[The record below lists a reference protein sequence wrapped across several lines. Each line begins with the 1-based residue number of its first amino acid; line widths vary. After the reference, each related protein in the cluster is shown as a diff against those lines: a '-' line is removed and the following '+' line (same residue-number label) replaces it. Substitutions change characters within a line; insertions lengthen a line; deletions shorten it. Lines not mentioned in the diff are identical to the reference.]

1 MHIAKMMPVATPVL
15 QSASRPDMNCPMKSP
30 VLVLLLLAAAVAT
43 PAFGADEPDFA
54 AGVRSTDPL
63 TAAEQLGK
71 FKLPKGFK
79 ITLFSEEPEIAK
91 PMNMAFDSRG
101 RLWVTS
107 SLEYPY
113 AAPADRKA
121 KDTLR
126 VLEDT
131 NGDGRADKVTTF
143 ADGLNIPIGVY
154 PFNGGASALV
164 WSIPNIWRLDDT
176 DGDGVADK
184 REVLI
189 GPIGDPVDTH
199 GMQNGFTR
207 AFDGWVYVC
216 HGFRNDST
224 VKSRDGTEIHLQ
236 SGNTYRFSLDGSR
249 VEQYTWGQVNPF
261 GMCLD
266 PLGNHYTADCHSSPI
281 YQLIRGGYYPSFGKP
296 DYGLGFAPLLMQ
308 HAHGSTALCGVT
320 YYTADSNW
328 PEEFRDTL
336 FVGNV
341 MTSRVHRDQVIFNGA
356 SPKAIEKPEFLT
368 SSDHW
373 FRPVD
378 IQMGPDG
385 ALYVADFYNRII
397 GHYEVPLTHPGRDRY
412 RGRIWRVTYEG
423 GKPFR
428 AFTSLAAAP
437 MQELVDRLGD
447 KNLPARLMAM
457 HELVDRYGLDA
468 AAPVHQALKNS
479 GSGEQKVAALW
490 VLDRLGKLDSGDLA
504 QSINSGVTSEERVHA
519 LRIAG
524 EIPELPSDVDLAA
537 VNALGDADPFV
548 VRQAGEM
555 SGRHPNARNIPLL
568 VASHRALPTVDD
580 HSRYVLLRA
589 LRSQFLE
596 PGAFAAYRS
605 SSAEPGSIDAS
616 EWIATIASSIPTAD
630 AADFL
635 IARLS
640 AANDVD
646 PKDAEKFLQH
656 AARFVSVS
664 NLGSLVTQVRQRFA
678 NAIPQQAKLFQSVE
692 AGMNQRGLADSGV
705 LKEWADDLATAL
717 LGTEEESAWQIVSA
731 GKGGIPWVIQQRVA
745 KAGGRSVNVLSSL
758 PECGEALTSVVQS
771 RPFSIPEKITIQL
784 CGHDGYPDKP
794 AKGVNYVVLRE
805 VPNGAEIA
813 RVPAPRSDGVV
824 SRTLD
829 LAAYAGRSG
838 RLEIVDGDTG
848 AAYAWI
854 GFAGTEPSV
863 VPLPAASLR
872 DDDARLQQG
881 IALAQ
886 RWKVASAMPAVARLA
901 RDPARGSQVRAAA
914 LDALAGELAVEVSG
928 EVLAEQGGAPV
939 LVASAIRA
947 FALHASSGAGQDRI
961 AAIGSALAALP
972 SRLQRSVAAEMAEH
986 QGEWLLAMVES
997 RAVSSAVL
1005 VDAGVRSALEK
1016 SAPADWQKRHAALT
1030 ANVPSDLE
1038 RLQKLTA
1045 ERLQAFNSG
1054 GRDAASGERGGE
1066 IFATQC
1072 VICHQLGGKGN
1083 LVGPQLDGVGKRGA
1097 ERLLEDII
1105 NPNQNVDHAFQLSY
1119 VTLKNGETK
1128 AGLFRREEG
1137 ETLVFAD
1144 AAGAEFAVVA
1154 ADVTKREDTGLS
1166 LMPPI
1171 FGDALA
1177 AEQMFDLASFLMS
1190 QP

>member
-1 MHIAKMMPVATPVL
+1 
-15 QSASRPDMNCPMKSP
+15 MKSP
-30 VLVLLLLAAAVAT
+30 VLVLLLLAVASS
-43 PAFGADEPDFA
+43 ASGGADEPDFA

-63 TAAEQLGK
+63 TAAEQSGK
-71 FKLPKGFK
+71 FSLPAGFK

-143 ADGLNIPIGVY
+143 ADGLNIPMGVY

-176 DGDGVADK
+176 DGDSVADK

-207 AFDGWVYVC
+207 AFDGWIYVC

-224 VKSRDGTEIHLQ
+224 VKSKDGTEIHLQ
-236 SGNTYRFSLDGSR
+236 SGNTYRFSLDGSH

-296 DYGLGFAPLLMQ
+296 DDGLGFAPLLMQ

-341 MTSRVHRDQVIFNGA
+341 MTSRVHRDQVVFNGA

-368 SSDHW
+368 SSDPW

-397 GHYEVPLTHPGRDRY
+397 GHYEVPLTHPERDRF

-423 GKPFR
+423 GTPFR
-428 AFTSLAAAP
+428 AFTSLADAP
-437 MQELVDRLGD
+437 MQQLVDRLGD

-457 HELVDRYGLDA
+457 HELVDRYRLDA
-468 AAPVHQALKNS
+468 AAPVRQALKNS
-479 GSGEQKVAALW
+479 GSSEQKVAALW
-490 VLDRLGKLDSGDLA
+490 VLERLGKLDSGDLA
-504 QSINSGVTSEERVHA
+504 QSINSGVTREERVHA

-555 SGRHPNARNIPLL
+555 LGRHPNARNIPLL

-605 SSAEPGSIDAS
+605 SSIVPGSVDDDAS
-616 EWIATIASSIPTAD
+616 GWISKIASSIQTSD

-640 AANDVD
+640 AANDVA
-646 PKDAEKFLQH
+646 PEDAEKFLQH
-656 AARFVSVS
+656 AARFVSESSVA
-664 NLGSLVTQVRQRFA
+664 SLVRQVRLRFA
-678 NAIPQQAKLFQSVE
+678 NDIPQQAKLFQSVE
-692 AGMNQRGLADSGV
+692 AGLNQRGLADSGV
-705 LKEWADDLATAL
+705 LKEWADDLASVL
-717 LGTEEESAWQIVSA
+717 LGTEEGSSAWQVVSA
-731 GKGGIPWVIQQRVA
+731 GKGGIPWVIQQRAA
-745 KAGGRSVNVLSSL
+745 KDDGRSMNVLSSL
-758 PECGEALTSVVQS
+758 PEGGEALTSVVQS
-771 RPFSIPEKITIQL
+771 RPFSIPGKMTIQL

-794 AKGVNYVVLRE
+794 AKGVNYIVLRE

-838 RLEIVDGDTG
+838 RLEIVDGDT
-848 AAYAWI
+848 ADAYAWI

-863 VPLPAASLR
+863 VPLPTASLR
-872 DDDARLQQG
+872 DDDGRLQQG
-881 IALAQ
+881 ISLVQ
-886 RWKVASAMPAVARLA
+886 RWKLESAMPAVARLA
-901 RDPARGSQVRAAA
+901 RDLARSSQLRAAA
-914 LDALAGELAVEVSG
+914 LDALSGELAVEVSS
-928 EVLAEQGGAPV
+928 EVLGEQGDAPV

-947 FALHASSGAGQDRI
+947 FATHASPDAESDR
-961 AAIGSALAALP
+961 IGSALAGLP
-972 SRLQRSVAAEMAEH
+972 SRLQRQVAAVLAERK
-986 QGEWLLAMVES
+986 GEWLLSSVES
-997 RAVSSAVL
+997 RVVGSAVL
-1005 VDAGVRSALEK
+1005 VDSAVRSGLEK
-1016 SAPADWQKRHAALT
+1016 SAPSEWQKRYAALT

-1045 ERLQAFNSG
+1045 ERLTAFNG
-1054 GRDAASGERGGE
+1054 DGRDAASSQRGSE

-1072 VICHQLGGKGN
+1072 VICHQLGGKGS

-1119 VTLKNGETK
+1119 MTLKNGETK

-1154 ADVTKREDTGLS
+1154 VEVTKREDTGLS

-1171 FGDALA
+1171 FGDALTP
-1177 AEQMFDLASFLMS
+1177 EQMFDLTGFLMT